1 MKEIIGV
8 VEKGMVKLPSAVHL
22 PDGLRV
28 KVVWDE
34 QGETDV
40 KPYDR
45 APLTQED
52 VDADL
57 QWATGKR
64 FPA

>member
-8 VEKGMVKLPSAVHL
+8 VEKGMVKLPAAVHL
-22 PDGLRV
+22 PDGLKV

-34 QGETDV
+34 QGETGV

-45 APLTQED
+45 APLTQKD

-57 QWATGKR
+57 QWGVNR
-64 FPA
+64 QR